1 MDGPF
6 SLFRE
11 AGFRTPLEGTP
22 WQGVFPYMGVGFPS
36 LTAAVLWARG
46 GPGTFVGQ
54 GGGGGGGPGTFVGQR
69 WGGGGGGAGTCMFV
83 GRGGG
88 GGGGYVCGPPNQTLC
103 VTLLFLVAI

>member
-54 GGGGGGGPGTFVGQR
+54 RGGGGDLVHL
-69 WGGGGGGAGTCMFV
+69 WANGGGGAGTCTFV